1 MPKLNAEYD
10 NQICMRI
17 HNDSNEKLKK
27 ILSHNSDLSIT
38 TLLRE
43 TITQTIEEKYQE
55 MMDSNKDLKL
65 QTLLEGIISN
75 HEALSLDNAEDRDT
89 LVKALV
95 KGLTP
100 VDYCEVQEIAQ
111 ALFPTGDVEE
121 SYVDGELSIYTGLY
135 NVAEGGAEEALLV
148 DLSTKHIYEKADSED
163 GEEETEE
170 GVEWF

>member
-1 MPKLNAEYD
+1 
-10 NQICMRI
+10 MRI
-17 HNDSNEKLKK
+17 HNDSNDKLKK
-27 ILSHNSDLSIT
+27 ILSHESDLSIT

-43 TITQTIEEKYQE
+43 AVTQTIEEKYQK

-65 QTLLEGIISN
+65 QTLLEEIISTQ
-75 HEALSLDNAEDRDT
+75 EALSLDNAEDRDT

-100 VDYCEVQEIAQ
+100 IDYCDVQNIAQ

-135 NVAEGGAEEALLV
+135 NVAEGGAEEALPLN
-148 DLSTKHIYEKADSED
+148 TFTRKQI
-163 GEEETEE
+163 
-170 GVEWF
+170 